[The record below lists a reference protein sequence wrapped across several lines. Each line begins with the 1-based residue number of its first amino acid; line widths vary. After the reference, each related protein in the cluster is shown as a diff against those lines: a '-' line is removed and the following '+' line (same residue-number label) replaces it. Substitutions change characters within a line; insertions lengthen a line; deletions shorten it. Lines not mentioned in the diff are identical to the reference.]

1 MKKPVFADLYKL
13 NEDDRIKVIAHHVIT
28 HKSKVG
34 FVTDDEPDKPQ
45 RYIRKLEALH
55 PGLFNFETHPGPT
68 PGAVSIIVTL
78 KIKTE
83 NN

>member
-1 MKKPVFADLYKL
+1 MKKPIFADLHKL
-13 NEDDRIKVIAHHVIT
+13 PEDERIKIIAHHVIA
-28 HKSKVG
+28 HKARVG

-55 PGLFNFETHPGPT
+55 PGVFNFETLKGPSPKT
-68 PGAVSIIVTL
+68 VSIVVTL
-78 KIKTE
+78 KPNPS